1 MSFLSCIVW
10 PFIEWSLSVRGKETI
25 QYAVVVNVED
35 DDSISLLLLF
45 VFALLCAVDDFYKD
59 ER

>member
-35 DDSISLLLLF
+35 DDSILLGLLF
-45 VFALLCAVDDFYKD
+45 VFALLCAVDDFYL
-59 ER
+59 

>member
-10 PFIEWSLSVRGKETI
+10 PFIEWFLSVRGKETI

-35 DDSISLLLLF
+35 DDSICLLLLLF
-45 VFALLCAVDDFYKD
+45 VFALLRAVDDFYL
-59 ER
+59 